1 MTCGRKNS
9 EKGSKKAD
17 FMPMVKVVGQTGN
30 FNRNK
35 ISVGIARAFT
45 PAITGFPL
53 SHRAL
58 LVFFDRTR

>member
-17 FMPMVKVVGQTGN
+17 FLPMVKVVGQTGN

-35 ISVGIARAFT
+35 ISVGIARSFA

-53 SHRAL
+53 SNRAL
-58 LVFFDRTR
+58 LIPLDGTR